1 MNTGDK
7 KTWTRIAAA
16 VAAVVLL
23 AVCFAL
29 SKDVCLAL
37 SRREMTLTGTVADKS
52 VTWQGPTLVLRA
64 DGDGAD
70 PYWYLA
76 CTQEEYDRAAPG
88 DRVVC
93 SGVFSR
99 LTRQGTAEELKT
111 E

>member
-52 VTWQGPTLVLRA
+52 VTWQGPTLVLRTETGTTLTGIWPA
-64 DGDGAD
+64 PRRSTTGPPRGTG
-70 PYWYLA
+70 WS
-76 CTQEEYDRAAPG
+76 APG
-88 DRVVC
+88 Y
-93 SGVFSR
+93 S
-99 LTRQGTAEELKT
+99 AA
-111 E
+111 